1 MIEAVGGTLEHVCMS
16 TDLLSGKVIVIVGG
30 TTGLGFSAARAML
43 AAGASGVVLTGR
55 DENSARAAADSL
67 GDRAAVHTGDAVD
80 PGHAMA
86 AIAIALEKFG
96 TFSGLYHVAGGS
108 GRRFGDGPLHEITDQ
123 GVKATLDMNLQSLIY
138 SNRAAVRQFIE
149 QQTGGVIL
157 NMSSVL
163 GWSPSPAFFSTHVYA
178 AAKAGII
185 GFTQSVAAR
194 YAGNNIRL
202 NVIAPALIETPMA
215 RRAAGD
221 ERILEF
227 IRTKQPLDGGRIGR
241 PDDCD
246 GAAVFLLS
254 DASRFITGQVLAVD
268 GGWCLSEGQVPD
280 ARD

>member
-1 MIEAVGGTLEHVCMS
+1 MIEVDCETIEHACMS
-16 TDLLSGKVIVIVGG
+16 SALLSGKAIVVVGG
-30 TTGLGFSAARAML
+30 TTGLGLSAARAML
-43 AAGASGVVLTGR
+43 EAGASGVVLTGR
-55 DENSARAAADSL
+55 DENSGRAAAAML
-67 GDRAAVHTGDAVD
+67 GKHAVVYTGDAID
-80 PGHAMA
+80 PGHATA
-86 AIAIALEKFG
+86 AIALAVEKFG
-96 TFSGLYHVAGGS
+96 SFNGLYHVAGGS

-123 GVKATLDMNLQSLIY
+123 GVKATLEMNLQSLIY
-138 SNRAAVRQFIE
+138 SNRAAVRQFMA
-149 QQTGGVIL
+149 QKTGGAIL

-163 GWSPSPAFFSTHVYA
+163 GWSPSPSFFSTHIYA

-185 GFTQSVAAR
+185 GFTQSVAAC
-194 YAGNNIRL
+194 YASNNIRL